1 MTCRLCT
8 LSIDQRLHYT
18 HTTMADYSAIM
29 RRRKSK
35 VNIHRGRLNLKRDV
49 ITKNNLQWKVN
60 HLLLMLCIFICDLYL
75 QFVAHPLLYKRLDM
89 RWNLG
94 LPDALKPCG
103 KFRNF
108 LFLLILIDTVLTPL
122 VLPVIAYASYRDQKK
137 VFRYLWCK
145 RKEVSIRSNFA
156 FVFDRGE
163 SFWIQWKAVNLA
175 HWMMKDHV

>member
-94 LPDALKPCG
+94 LPDALKPRA
-103 KFRNF
+103 KFRA
-108 LFLLILIDTVLTPL
+108 LLYPLILIETILTPIL
-122 VLPVIAYASYRDQKK
+122 MPIIGYAFHKDQNK
-137 VFRYLWCK
+137 VQVHFLLQWTSTDTLF
-145 RKEVSIRSNFA
+145 VSIAKCVCFLILS
-156 FVFDRGE
+156 
-163 SFWIQWKAVNLA
+163 
-175 HWMMKDHV
+175 